1 MLKKLVAKRKVENI
15 TRAEIKLLIILIYY
29 VVNGVFGLA
38 NLTYS
43 QLIFPPERRQAYEF
57 FICQLTG
64 TRNED
69 CHLDTS
75 LDTIQPLLIIF
86 SIIIFTGLPLFV
98 FIFSVNCGKCQ
109 RKLKK
114 APPLRKESGSSALS
128 A

>member
-57 FICQLTG
+57 ICQLTG

-75 LDTIQPLLIIF
+75 LDTIRPLLIIF

-114 APPLRKESGSSALS
+114 APLVRKESGSSALS

>member
-15 TRAEIKLLIILIYY
+15 FTRAEIKLLIILIYY

-75 LDTIQPLLIIF
+75 LDTIQPLLLIF
-86 SIIIFTGLPLFV
+86 SLIIFTGLPLFV

-114 APPLRKESGSSALS
+114 APPL
-128 A
+128 